1 MTPQEI
7 INNELKRLYFIE
19 RQYIDLVSFIS
30 ELQISKKRNS
40 EDEVYKFLLKQLV
53 IKNEFEK
60 GNNAQSQGINEN
72 NQNS

>member
-60 GNNAQSQGINEN
+60 GNNA
-72 NQNS
+72 

>member
-7 INNELKRLYFIE
+7 INNDLKRLYFIE

-60 GNNAQSQGINEN
+60 GNNA
-72 NQNS
+72 